1 MLGYLFV
8 AERQLH
14 RNGVVGTIIPGVP
27 RVFAWPGTFAK
38 KVHAFHLAKE
48 IVYHLTCG
56 CSVVGAL
63 GEVIRGR
70 LNEGRSDLRRDSSRV
85 KEGGLT
91 QIQVIDDNGFFSIFD
106 SIREKVTA
114 CVVTCGWLARDGLLT
129 TCLWG
134 GVRFPVVVG
143 PTVRNLLPLTAV
155 DGDTKGGLFQCAS
168 TFFSLGETETRDAL
182 TSCCGSLTFRISGL
196 TIFGDSPFG
205 VIKRSGPLLV
215 TGAVACAITTN
226 KGTD

>member
-114 CVVTCGWLARDGLLT
+114 GVVTCGWLARDGLLT
-129 TCLWG
+129 TCL
-134 GVRFPVVVG
+134 
-143 PTVRNLLPLTAV
+143 
-155 DGDTKGGLFQCAS
+155 
-168 TFFSLGETETRDAL
+168 
-182 TSCCGSLTFRISGL
+182 
-196 TIFGDSPFG
+196 
-205 VIKRSGPLLV
+205 
-215 TGAVACAITTN
+215 
-226 KGTD
+226 